1 MNTHFP
7 HVLPSS
13 FFPEIFGEFSGIA
26 LEDGERWHNFRSK
39 VQQDMMRPKSATFY
53 LDKIQAI
60 SDEFVQYIR
69 RKRDPQGLEVGKR
82 KEQKYWGGGSIAQ
95 R

>member
-1 MNTHFP
+1 LSYP
-7 HVLPSS
+7 CSLISHVVSS
-13 FFPEIFGEFSGIA
+13 PFFPDIFGEIWGLSI
-26 LEDGERWHNFRSK
+26 EDGERWHNFRSK

-69 RKRDPQGLEVGKR
+69 RKRDPQRLEVDKR
-82 KEQKYWGGGSIAQ
+82 KEQKYWGRGA
-95 R
+95 